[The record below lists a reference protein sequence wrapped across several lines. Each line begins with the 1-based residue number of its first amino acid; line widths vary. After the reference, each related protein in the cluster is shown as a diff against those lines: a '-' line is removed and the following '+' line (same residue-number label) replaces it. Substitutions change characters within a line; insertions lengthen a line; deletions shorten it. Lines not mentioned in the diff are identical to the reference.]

1 MIRIDSMRTEPELM
15 NLSPT
20 TREKAILIAY
30 DLLKT
35 GDFSP
40 KQAMD
45 NAILTA
51 KNWAVQH
58 INRKVWKKLKF
69 NEHEIL

>member
-30 DLLKT
+30 DLLQT
-35 GDFSP
+35 GEVSP
-40 KQAMD
+40 KQAMN
-45 NAILTA
+45 NAILIA
-51 KNWAVQH
+51 KNWAVQN
-58 INRKVWKKLKF
+58 INRKVWKILKI
-69 NEHEIL
+69 NEQEIL